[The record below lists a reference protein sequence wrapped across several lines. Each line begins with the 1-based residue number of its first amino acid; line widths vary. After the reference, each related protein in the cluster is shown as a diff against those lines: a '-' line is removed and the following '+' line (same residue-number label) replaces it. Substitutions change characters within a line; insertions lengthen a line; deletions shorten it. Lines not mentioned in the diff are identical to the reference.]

1 MRNHTIYATK
11 NPFLVKSSDSVAYIF
26 ELNGI
31 YLNSTATSSTSVH
44 ISTAQPRY
52 LYPQWPGEGTPQVL
66 DDASIGSI
74 RALGNR
80 ALILS
85 RQKVSLL
92 RQCGEKP
99 LA

>member
-11 NPFLVKSSDSVAYIF
+11 NPFLATNSNSLAYIF

-31 YLNSTATSSTSVH
+31 YPNSTATSSTSVH

-52 LYPQWPGEGTPQVL
+52 LYPQWPGEGSPQVL
-66 DDASIGSI
+66 DDASMGSI
-74 RALGNR
+74 CALGNR

-85 RQKVSLL
+85 R
-92 RQCGEKP
+92 
-99 LA
+99 